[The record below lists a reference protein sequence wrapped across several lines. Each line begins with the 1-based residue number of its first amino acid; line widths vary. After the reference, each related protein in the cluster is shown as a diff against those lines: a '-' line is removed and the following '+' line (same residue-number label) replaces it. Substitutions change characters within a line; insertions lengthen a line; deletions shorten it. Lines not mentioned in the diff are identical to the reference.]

1 MLPCVYCIYIRLVA
15 ELSSHFLCA
24 SPFSPAGQFG
34 EEGRA
39 QVLTEGRQAS

>member
-1 MLPCVYCIYIRLVA
+1 MLPCVYCIYVRLVA
-15 ELSSHFLCA
+15 ELSSRFLRA
-24 SPFSPAGQFG
+24 SLLSLAGQLG